1 MIDSAGAFR
10 RIGAAFLLLGLCAGA
25 VLAASPTPPSCQ
37 PDIALFP
44 AASRAI
50 HVEIA
55 DDPAER
61 AQGLMNRTALNPNAG
76 MLFIFE
82 SPRPAAFWMK
92 NTLIPLDM
100 VFMDAKGVIRHIH
113 ASAIPHDLT
122 PVPGAT
128 PGDPAPERL
137 MVLEVAGGEAARLGL
152 KVGMAMSHPGLDQ
165 TQAAA
170 PCR

>member
-1 MIDSAGAFR
+1 MIRNSVRLLPAIAVALAGAS
-10 RIGAAFLLLGLCAGA
+10 
-25 VLAASPTPPSCQ
+25 ASFATSPAPPSCQ
-37 PDIALFP
+37 EDIALFP
-44 AASRAI
+44 TAERAI
-50 HVEIA
+50 RVEIA

-61 AQGLMNRTALNPNAG
+61 AQGLMNRSSLAENSG

-82 SPRPAAFWMK
+82 EPREAAFWMK

-100 VFMDAKGVIRHIH
+100 IFMDAKGVIRHIH
-113 ASAIPHDLT
+113 PSAVPHDLT
-122 PVPGAT
+122 PVPGAA

-152 KVGMAMSHPGLDQ
+152 TVGMAMSHPRLDQ
-165 TQAAA
+165 KQAAA